1 MRSFSL
7 AVVVLV
13 LVATMG
19 IGAFDDLEFASEDLA
34 ERYETLIHEIRC
46 PKCLNINIAES
57 DAPIAR
63 DLRNTVHRLLHEGKS
78 DKEIRDFLVARYGDF
93 ILYDPPLKPSTL
105 ALWILPV
112 VFVLLGLWALIKA
125 GVRRE
130 SLNITD
136 DDRRRLEELDES

>member
-1 MRSFSL
+1 MRTSSL
-7 AVVVLV
+7 SLVVL
-13 LVATMG
+13 LFVAAMRVS
-19 IGAFDDLEFASEDLA
+19 AFDDLEFASDELA
-34 ERYETLIHEIRC
+34 DRYESLVREIRC

-78 DKEIRDFLVARYGDF
+78 DTEIRDFLVARYGDF
-93 ILYDPPLKPSTL
+93 ILYDPPMKPSTL

-112 VFVLLGLWALIKA
+112 VFVLLGLWVLIKA

-130 SLNITD
+130 SLSITE